1 MSSGWQQFYY
11 EARAC
16 EWRERAKCNR
26 IYMRLQFAYATV
38 FLVSS
43 AAFYMMFPRLWFL
56 WAPTFGA
63 GLGAATGALGWRMS
77 IRACESVAADY
88 RRKASSR

>member
-1 MSSGWQQFYY
+1 VSSGWQQFYY
-11 EARAC
+11 EARAG

-56 WAPTFGA
+56 PPHS
-63 GLGAATGALGWRMS
+63 GL
-77 IRACESVAADY
+77 
-88 RRKASSR
+88 ASARPQGLWDGG